1 MVAVRRPYSECA
13 ESISAAP
20 GQCPRGLRVPTL
32 GPVKGLMLR
41 LSALD
46 ADATTALRVI
56 AHFEALLGTSFDA
69 AVLVRSTAGL
79 AECPAGLETAD
90 GRTVRF
96 APDGGELPA
105 VPGAVSESTRLTPA
119 GRVWLERPGEP
130 GPLDE
135 LVVEWMA
142 IAAQVLLGRPQSAS
156 QQQPPPQPHV
166 ADPALAE
173 LVLSAREAVEDR
185 ARALRLLG
193 LAPDRPLRVLVASIA
208 GPVTVALVRDSG
220 LAAIA
225 TVRVTA
231 LGEYGVALVQRHEGT
246 ASIPSPPPDLRDAV
260 LPPGLRIGIGG
271 GVAAL
276 DAGTSWAQARV
287 ALRFTSDLAHEAVV
301 AHDDLGTV
309 ALLADI
315 PVDRLRA
322 QPDVQALGGL
332 TGESLAAL
340 AAFCRT
346 GSLRQAAAELHLHH
360 SSVAGRLA
368 HVEKALGRPL
378 TGPEDRFRAQLALYA
393 LRLASG

>member
-1 MVAVRRPYSECA
+1 
-13 ESISAAP
+13 
-20 GQCPRGLRVPTL
+20 
-32 GPVKGLMLR
+32 
-41 LSALD
+41 
-46 ADATTALRVI
+46 
-56 AHFEALLGTSFDA
+56 
-69 AVLVRSTAGL
+69 
-79 AECPAGLETAD
+79 
-90 GRTVRF
+90 
-96 APDGGELPA
+96 
-105 VPGAVSESTRLTPA
+105 
-119 GRVWLERPGEP
+119 
-130 GPLDE
+130 
-135 LVVEWMA
+135 MA
-142 IAAQVLLGRPQSAS
+142 IAAQVLGRPQSAP
-156 QQQPPPQPHV
+156 QPQPHV

-173 LVLSAREAVEDR
+173 LALSAREAVEDR

-193 LAPDRPLRVLVASIA
+193 LAPDRPLRVLVASVA

-231 LGEYGVALVQRHEGT
+231 LGEYGVALVQRHDGA
-246 ASIPSPPPDLRDAV
+246 ASSPSPSPAPDLRDAV
-260 LPPGLRIGIGG
+260 PPGLRIGIGG
-271 GVAAL
+271 SVAAL

-287 ALRFTSDLAHEAVV
+287 ALRFTSGLAHEAVV

-332 TGESLAAL
+332 TDESLAAL

-368 HVEKALGRPL
+368 HVEKAFGRPL
-378 TGPEDRFRAQLALYA
+378 TGPEDRFRARLALYA

>member
-1 MVAVRRPYSECA
+1 
-13 ESISAAP
+13 
-20 GQCPRGLRVPTL
+20 
-32 GPVKGLMLR
+32 MLR

-105 VPGAVSESTRLTPA
+105 VPGAVSGSTRLTPA

-130 GPLDE
+130 GPFDE
-135 LVVEWMA
+135 LVLEWMA
-142 IAAQVLLGRPQSAS
+142 TAAQVLGRPQSAPD
-156 QQQPPPQPHV
+156 QQPQPHV

-173 LVLSAREAVEDR
+173 LALSVREAVEDR

-193 LAPDRPLRVLVASIA
+193 LAPDRPLRVLVASVA

-231 LGEYGVALVQRHEGT
+231 LGEYGVALVQRHEGA
-246 ASIPSPPPDLRDAV
+246 ASVPSPPPDLRDAV
-260 LPPGLRIGIGG
+260 LPPGLRIGVGG
-271 GVAAL
+271 SVAAL

-287 ALRFTSDLAHEAVV
+287 ALRFTSGLAHEAVV

-322 QPDVQALGGL
+322 QRDVQALGGL
-332 TGESLAAL
+332 TDESLAAL

-368 HVEKALGRPL
+368 HVEKALGRTL

>member
-1 MVAVRRPYSECA
+1 
-13 ESISAAP
+13 
-20 GQCPRGLRVPTL
+20 
-32 GPVKGLMLR
+32 MLR

-135 LVVEWMA
+135 LVLEWMA
-142 IAAQVLLGRPQSAS
+142 IAAQVLGRPQSAPQS
-156 QQQPPPQPHV
+156 QPHV

-173 LVLSAREAVEDR
+173 LALSAREAVEDR

-193 LAPDRPLRVLVASIA
+193 LAPDRPLRVLVASVA

-220 LAAIA
+220 LSAIA

-231 LGEYGVALVQRHEGT
+231 LGEYGVALVQRHDGA
-246 ASIPSPPPDLRDAV
+246 ASVPPPPPDLRDAV

-271 GVAAL
+271 SVSAL

-287 ALRFTSDLAHEAVV
+287 ALRFTSELAHEAVV

-332 TGESLAAL
+332 ADESLAAL

-368 HVEKALGRPL
+368 HVEKAFGRPL
-378 TGPEDRFRAQLALYA
+378 TGPEDRFRARLALYA

>member
-1 MVAVRRPYSECA
+1 
-13 ESISAAP
+13 
-20 GQCPRGLRVPTL
+20 
-32 GPVKGLMLR
+32 MLR

-105 VPGAVSESTRLTPA
+105 VPGAVSDSTRLTPA

-135 LVVEWMA
+135 LVLEWMA

-156 QQQPPPQPHV
+156 QPQPQPHV

-173 LVLSAREAVEDR
+173 LALSAREAVEDR

-193 LAPDRPLRVLVASIA
+193 LAPDRPLRVLVASVA

-231 LGEYGVALVQRHEGT
+231 LGEYGVALVQRHDGA
-246 ASIPSPPPDLRDAV
+246 ASIPSPPPDLRGAV
-260 LPPGLRIGIGG
+260 PPGLRIGIGG
-271 GVAAL
+271 SVAAL

-287 ALRFTSDLAHEAVV
+287 ALRFTCELAHEAVIG
-301 AHDDLGTV
+301 HDDLGTV

-332 TGESLAAL
+332 AEESLAAL

-378 TGPEDRFRAQLALYA
+378 TAPEDRFRAQLALYA